1 MITALLIIALI
12 QLACF
17 LIAYFFKTDKL
28 TDLAYG
34 STFAIVAAINLF
46 VAADKDN
53 APAIL
58 INLLIIIWG
67 IRLAGYLF
75 IRINKMGRDNRFD
88 QMREKFFRFG
98 GFWLLQAVA
107 ISIISLP
114 SHLSLKFDEI
124 SIVTYLGLL
133 LAGTG
138 IVIEAVADW
147 QKFRFKQNPANK
159 DKWINSGLWAY
170 SRHANYLGEIIVW
183 WGLWLAVASGL
194 ALTNIFIALVS
205 PVFITYLLV
214 FVSGIPLLEKR
225 YQERYTGNSDYTNY
239 TQRTAKLIPWIW

>member
-12 QLACF
+12 QLCCF
-17 LIAYFFKTDKL
+17 LVAYFFKTDKL

-34 STFAIVAAINLF
+34 ATFAIVAAINLF
-46 VAADKDN
+46 AATGKDN
-53 APAIL
+53 TPAMF

-75 IRINKMGRDNRFD
+75 IRINKMGHDKRFD
-88 QMREKFFRFG
+88 QMRENFFRFG

-107 ISIISLP
+107 IFIISLP

-124 SIVTYLGLL
+124 NVVTYLALL
-133 LAGTG
+133 LAAAG
-138 IVIEAVADW
+138 IVIETVADW
-147 QKFRFKQNPANK
+147 QKFRFKQDPANK
-159 DKWINSGLWAY
+159 DKWISSGLWAY

-183 WGLWLAVASGL
+183 WGLWVAVASGL
-194 ALTNIFIALVS
+194 ALTNIVIALVS

-225 YQERYTGNSDYTNY
+225 YQEKFAGNNDYANY
-239 TQRTAKLIPWIW
+239 IARTSRLIPGIW